1 MSGDRVLSV
10 LSEVQDRLA
19 MTKSYAL
26 GNSSMSQIGHD
37 DLIVDLLGEQI
48 SCPELTLENQRAV
61 LQYYLYTCA
70 FWGFSDLVSRLI
82 EFKADV
88 NFQNAATR
96 WTPLHAAVFQE
107 HSKVTMILLN
117 GGADVSIKDS
127 CGRTPL
133 DFASI
138 SPKVWYLFEEQG
150 HLKTPKQKLI
160 DLHVLKEFASDDI
173 KLTPHSSEKIELS
186 NRSVRSAQIDKT
198 ERSYKPSWGNDS
210 SRMKAVF
217 GGAE

>member
-1 MSGDRVLSV
+1 MSGDRILQI

-26 GNSSMSQIGHD
+26 GNSSMSQIGHE
-37 DLIVDLLGEQI
+37 DLVVELLSEQI
-48 SCPELTLENQRAV
+48 ICPELTAENQKEV

-70 FWGFSDLVSRLI
+70 FWGFSDLVSKLL

-88 NFQNAATR
+88 NCQNTGTL

-107 HSKVTMILLN
+107 HTKVSMVLLSS
-117 GGADVSIKDS
+117 GADVHLKDS
-127 CGRTPL
+127 RGRSPL

-138 SPKVWYLFEEQG
+138 SPKVWYLFEERG
-150 HLKTPKQKLI
+150 HQKTAKQQLI
-160 DLHVLKEFASDDI
+160 ELEVVKE
-173 KLTPHSSEKIELS
+173 PRSEKSEVS
-186 NRSVRSAQIDKT
+186 SRSVRSAQVEKT
-198 ERSYKPSWGNDS
+198 ERAYKPSWGNDS

-217 GGAE
+217 GME